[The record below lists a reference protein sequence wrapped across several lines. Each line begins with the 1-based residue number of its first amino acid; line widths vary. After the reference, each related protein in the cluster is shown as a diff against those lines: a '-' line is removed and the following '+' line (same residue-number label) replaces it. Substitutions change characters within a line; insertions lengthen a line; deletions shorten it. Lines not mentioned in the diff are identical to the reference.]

1 MCTCIAE
8 IKASYT
14 QVRKQAEYAVEKSYD
29 IDDFLDAVNV
39 VKKQVALVTDE
50 TNALVELVRNHF
62 SEITVAEAEDLLA
75 LSDPIQKKMQQVYL
89 NLLRS
94 PLLVGMEQTV
104 ELYRQSMS
112 DFDELC
118 RDMRT
123 FNVNLAQDAEFQ
135 RVSAMLNDLL

>member
-62 SEITVAEAEDLLA
+62 TEITVAEAEDLLA
-75 LSDPIQKKMQQVYL
+75 LSGPIQKKMQQVYL

-123 FNVNLAQDAEFQ
+123 FNVNLAQDTEFQ

>member
-29 IDDFLDAVNV
+29 IDDFLDAVDV
-39 VKKQVALVTDE
+39 FKKQVALVTDE

-62 SEITVAEAEDLLA
+62 TEITVAEAEDLLA
-75 LSDPIQKKMQQVYL
+75 LSGPIQKKMQQVYL

-123 FNVNLAQDAEFQ
+123 FNVNLAQDTEFQ

>member
-62 SEITVAEAEDLLA
+62 TEITVAEAEDLLA

-123 FNVNLAQDAEFQ
+123 FNVNLAQDTEFQ

>member
-14 QVRKQAEYAVEKSYD
+14 QVWKQAEYAVEKSYD

-62 SEITVAEAEDLLA
+62 TEITVAEAEDLLS
-75 LSDPIQKKMQQVYL
+75 LSGPIQKKMQQVYL

-123 FNVNLAQDAEFQ
+123 FNVNLAQDTEFQ

>member
-62 SEITVAEAEDLLA
+62 TEITVSEAEDLLS
-75 LSDPIQKKMQQVYL
+75 LSGPIQKKMQQVYL

-123 FNVNLAQDAEFQ
+123 FNVNLAQDTEFQ

>member
-62 SEITVAEAEDLLA
+62 TEITVAEAEDLLA
-75 LSDPIQKKMQQVYL
+75 LSGHIQKKMQQVYL

-123 FNVNLAQDAEFQ
+123 FNVNLAQDTEFQ

>member
-62 SEITVAEAEDLLA
+62 TEITVAEAEDLLD
-75 LSDPIQKKMQQVYL
+75 LSGPIQKKMQQVYL

>member
-29 IDDFLDAVNV
+29 LDDFLDAVNV
-39 VKKQVALVTDE
+39 VKKQVVLVTIE
-50 TNALVELVRNHF
+50 TNTLVELVRNHF
-62 SEITVAEAEDLLA
+62 TEITVSEAEDLLA

-104 ELYRQSMS
+104 DLYRQSMS

-135 RVSAMLNDLL
+135 RVSGMLNDLL

>member
-62 SEITVAEAEDLLA
+62 TEITVAEAEDLLA
-75 LSDPIQKKMQQVYL
+75 LSGPIQKKMQQVYL

-123 FNVNLAQDAEFQ
+123 FNVNLAQDTELQ

>member
-1 MCTCIAE
+1 MCTCIAK

-62 SEITVAEAEDLLA
+62 TEITVAEAEDLLD
-75 LSDPIQKKMQQVYL
+75 LSGPIQKKMQQVYL

>member
-62 SEITVAEAEDLLA
+62 TEITVAEAEDLLS
-75 LSDPIQKKMQQVYL
+75 LSGPIQKKMQQVYL

-123 FNVNLAQDAEFQ
+123 FNVNLAQDTGFQ

>member
-62 SEITVAEAEDLLA
+62 TEITVAEAEDLLS
-75 LSDPIQKKMQQVYL
+75 LSGPIQKKMQQVYL

-123 FNVNLAQDAEFQ
+123 FNVNLAQDTEFQ

>member
-62 SEITVAEAEDLLA
+62 TEITVAEAEDLLA
-75 LSDPIQKKMQQVYL
+75 LSGPIQKKMQQVYL

>member
-29 IDDFLDAVNV
+29 LDDFLDAVNV
-39 VKKQVALVTDE
+39 VKKQVVLVTIE
-50 TNALVELVRNHF
+50 TNTLVELVRNHF
-62 SEITVAEAEDLLA
+62 TEITVSEAEDLLA
-75 LSDPIQKKMQQVYL
+75 LSEPIQKKMQQVYL

-104 ELYRQSMS
+104 DLYRQSMS

-135 RVSAMLNDLL
+135 RVSGMLNDLL